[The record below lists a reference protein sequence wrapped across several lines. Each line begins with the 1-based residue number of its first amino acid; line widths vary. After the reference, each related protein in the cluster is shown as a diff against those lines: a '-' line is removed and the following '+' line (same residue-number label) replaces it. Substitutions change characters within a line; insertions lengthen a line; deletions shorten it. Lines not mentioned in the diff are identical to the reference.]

1 MNRLGSV
8 DIDEQSNWLE
18 RFIEKIKSYLRI
30 CSRFEK
36 LEQSLLIGTYPP
48 NPFLRGRGTVSGF
61 ARVLMRDI

>member
-1 MNRLGSV
+1 MDRLGSV

-48 NPFLRGRGTVSGF
+48 NPVTRYASL
-61 ARVLMRDI
+61 